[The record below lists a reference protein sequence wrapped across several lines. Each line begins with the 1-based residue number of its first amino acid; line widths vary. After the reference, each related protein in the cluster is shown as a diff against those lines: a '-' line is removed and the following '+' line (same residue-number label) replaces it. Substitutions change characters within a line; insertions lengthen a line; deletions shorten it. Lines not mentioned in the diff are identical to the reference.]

1 MNFITISI
9 NINFRIMNKKFSTLL
24 VGALLASSVGAF
36 AQTVV
41 GTAVN
46 QVGHNVALRP
56 TATASGVTLTNT
68 VSTINETV
76 LYQLTDGNG
85 NVLIQDRNYT
95 TGELTLKLVPVA
107 QAPINA
113 SLWTIKANDDANSGK
128 HFVYVNK
135 ETGFELA
142 IDLAKAVVA
151 TAPLAQ
157 ADVDGLTATV
167 VEGCQTTW
175 AWYATDAL
183 IAPNTFAVAP
193 IYSYYKK
200 AGVDHVIVLQKNANG
215 EIVAVDYPK
224 TVAGQNDVSLIT
236 DAVTLQPVIADA
248 IVLSADDLNRKVD
261 YKYLAGAAA
270 MGVAAGNTFT
280 VASTTVPTTASP
292 LLANVFTAESVGT
305 DISTAAGYVADNLGI
320 TAANPEEDYVYLKTA
335 TNEYLYVSEKFFPA
349 NSKFLQLALTT
360 SAQGKLSNVA
370 IPANTGM
377 TAATWLA
384 RSAFK
389 ATYYPSNDSLV
400 FEPLNALSANPTN
413 NVWTNGEW
421 AFNSVNNKLTAFH
434 NGTVTAAA
442 DVQDY
447 ANIGDVVIRIGNL
460 TASESV
466 ITAYTTELDGFD
478 MPGSLKTKF
487 NFAERDFA
495 YLQRATLAPT
505 LYSIKET
512 VNGKYVVCNFAG
524 IVQMDAPDKYS
535 DGTLAQNYN
544 DMPATMWVVNA
555 TGCTTVDVNNREYGN
570 YSTFSAP
577 YFAGQLYV
585 DANGNYYTINTN
597 YRGGQAIDNTQA
609 YTIAP
614 ITDNDALTNPHHG
627 YKNLTDLMITK
638 YNLAYN
644 LFVNKDLY
652 LDVTADKNFAPSE
665 SNDAFFEAEEA
676 VISSNVNAPF
686 DNQFGYGAGIAALPQ
701 LVRSAYTLKV
711 KDTNL
716 IDNDKY
722 YVYLVEAYGENPY
735 YYAMTENEA
744 AAMNALASTTV
755 TKAVFYLKADQVKGN
770 DKYYVLIDINEG
782 GLGTSASPWQLTNG
796 IPNGIRQAHCIDNV
810 GRLSYIGLNN
820 IPSQRASAFAVGSEP
835 VALYRTIAADKT
847 AKLYMQRGT
856 AKQYLYE
863 DCNNALNIPAAN
875 IVKDFGYLNYTSEG
889 VQQKQPGENGVA
901 NTTAMYVQ
909 YVKHSN
915 AIMPQYLFLVDKD
928 TVADGKWCEIPGD
941 AGHGYIQPGDVHSD
955 HTTDYIGYMS
965 GRFLVNLKD
974 STEDANHNMLKDADK
989 FKWGGYTR
997 LGFVEGVYRI
1007 EGGVEYLYLVK
1018 PGYSLKD
1025 LSAKWGVIAPE
1036 TFANA
1041 ACFDKIVLDGAHN
1054 LYAFSLRLINEEA
1067 EKDFLIESK
1076 NQYSAIGS
1084 FKGAW
1089 LKEFNGTL
1097 VVLDY
1102 NVELGNHVDNI
1113 AWAQELINSA
1123 QVFNIEEGLDEVATG
1138 VEGVTEAATISVV
1151 GGEGT
1156 ITISGAQGKVV
1167 TIANVLGQT
1176 TQTVVNSDNAVISVP
1191 AGIVVV
1197 SVDGKAV
1204 KTVVK

>member
-1 MNFITISI
+1 
-9 NINFRIMNKKFSTLL
+9 MNKKFSTLL

-41 GTAVN
+41 GPQVN
-46 QVGHNVALRP
+46 QVGHDIALRP
-56 TATASGVTLTNT
+56 TATASGTTLTNT
-68 VSTINETV
+68 VSTINESV

-95 TGELTLKLVPVA
+95 TGVLTLKLVPVA
-107 QAPINA
+107 DAPINA

-157 ADVDGLTATV
+157 VDVDGLTGTT

-183 IAPNTFAVAP
+183 VAPNTFAVAP

-200 AGVDHVIVLQKNANG
+200 AGVDHVIVLQKNASG

-261 YKYLAGAAA
+261 YKYLTGAAA

-280 VASTTVPTTASP
+280 VSSTTVPTTASP
-292 LLANVFTAESVGT
+292 LLANVFTAEPVDGE
-305 DISTAAGYVADNLGI
+305 ISAATGYVADNLGI
-320 TAANPEEDYVYLKTA
+320 TATNPEEDYVYLKTA
-335 TNEYLYVSEKFFPA
+335 ANEYLYVSEKFFPA

-360 SAQGKLSNVA
+360 AAQGKLSNVA

-413 NVWTNGEW
+413 NVWTNGDW

-434 NGTVTAAA
+434 NGTIAGAA

-447 ANIGDVVIRIGNL
+447 DNIGDVVIRIGNL
-460 TASESV
+460 TANESV
-466 ITAYTTELDGFD
+466 ITAYTTELDGFP

-487 NFAERDFA
+487 TFAERDFA

-524 IVQMDAPDKYS
+524 IVQMDAPDRYS

-577 YFAGQLYV
+577 YFTGQLYM
-585 DANGNYYTINTN
+585 DANGNYFTINTA
-597 YRGGQAIDNTQA
+597 YTGAQQLDNTQA
-609 YTIAP
+609 YTITA
-614 ITDNDALTNPHHG
+614 ITDNEALTSERHG
-627 YKNLTDLMITK
+627 YKNLTDLLITK

-644 LFVNKDLY
+644 LFVDQDLY

-665 SNDAFFEAEEA
+665 SNDAFFEAEEI
-676 VISSNVNAPF
+676 VTN
-686 DNQFGYGAGIAALPQ
+686 NQFGYGAGIAALPQ
-701 LVRSAYTLKV
+701 LVRNAYTLKV

-735 YYAMTENEA
+735 YYAMTEREA
-744 AAMNALASTTV
+744 AAMDALASTTV
-755 TKAVFYLKADQVKGN
+755 TKAVFYLKADQVKGE

-782 GLGTSASPWQLTNG
+782 GLDTDASPLQLTNG
-796 IPNGIRQAHCIDNV
+796 LPNGIRQAHCIDNV

-909 YVKHSN
+909 YVKASS

-928 TVADGKWCEIPGD
+928 TVADGKWCEIPGT

-955 HTTDYIGYMS
+955 HTAPYTGYMS

-1007 EGGVEYLYLVK
+1007 EGGTEYLYLVK
-1018 PGYSLKD
+1018 PGHSLAE
-1025 LSAKWGVIAPE
+1025 LSAQWGVIAPE
-1036 TFANA
+1036 AFANTA
-1041 ACFDKIVLDGAHN
+1041 YFDKITLTANHS
-1054 LYAFSLRLINEEA
+1054 LYTFALRLINEEA

-1076 NQYSAIGS
+1076 NDFSAIGS

-1102 NVELGNHVDNI
+1102 NVEMGNHVGDFGL
-1113 AWAQELINSA
+1113 AQELINSA
-1123 QVFNIEEGLDEVATG
+1123 QVFNIEEGLDDVATG